1 MDSQVLES
9 MNKHRFWIEILVLG
23 TLIACALALV
33 IATFGVAAGAAVS
46 EAGRQQGSASTGQS
60 YEGMVTCS
68 RCGAKHS
75 AAMART
81 ATSCARMCVKTG
93 ASFELVQ
100 ADSTYLLQGN
110 LEELT
115 RVAGQRARITGSLNG
130 NTIKVASVAPDA
142 S

>member
-1 MDSQVLES
+1 
-9 MNKHRFWIEILVLG
+9 MNRHRFWIEILVLG
-23 TLIACALALV
+23 TLIACALALL
-33 IATFGVAAGAAVS
+33 IATLGLAAGAAVS
-46 EAGRQQGSASTGQS
+46 AAGGRQASASTGQS

-81 ATSCARMCVKTG
+81 ATSCARMCVKAG
-93 ASFELVQ
+93 ARFELVQ
-100 ADSTYLLQGN
+100 ADSTYLLEGN

-115 RVAGQRARITGSLNG
+115 RVAGQRARIVGSLNG
-130 NTIKVASVAPDA
+130 DTITVASVAPDA

>member
-1 MDSQVLES
+1 
-9 MNKHRFWIEILVLG
+9 MNRHRFWIEILVLG
-23 TLIACALALV
+23 TLIACALALL
-33 IATFGVAAGAAVS
+33 IATLGLAAAAAVS
-46 EAGRQQGSASTGQS
+46 GAGRQGSASTGQS

-81 ATSCARMCVKTG
+81 ATSCARMCVKAG
-93 ASFELVQ
+93 ARFELVQ
-100 ADSTYLLQGN
+100 ADSAYLLEGN

-115 RVAGQRARITGSLNG
+115 RVAGQRARIIGSLNG
-130 NTIKVASVAPDA
+130 NTIKVATVVPDA

>member
-1 MDSQVLES
+1 
-9 MNKHRFWIEILVLG
+9 MNKHRFWIEILVLS

-33 IATFGVAAGAAVS
+33 IATIGATGAAAS
-46 EAGRQQGSASTGQS
+46 EAGSQQSTALPGHS

-100 ADSTYLLQGN
+100 ADSTYLLEGN

-115 RVAGQRARITGSLNG
+115 RVAGQRARITGNLNG
-130 NTIKVASVAPDA
+130 NTIKVASVAPGA
-142 S
+142 I

>member
-1 MDSQVLES
+1 MT
-9 MNKHRFWIEILVLG
+9 KHRVWLEIVALV
-23 TLIACALALV
+23 TAIACALALL
-33 IATFGVAAGAAVS
+33 IATLGAAAAAAADDS
-46 EAGRQQGSASTGQS
+46 EGQHSSASEKT

-81 ATSCARMCVKTG
+81 ATTCARVCVHSG

-100 ADSTYLLQGN
+100 ADSAYLLEGH
-110 LEELT
+110 LDALK
-115 RVAGQRARITGSLNG
+115 RVAGERARIVGTRNG
-130 NTIKVASVAPDA
+130 NTIKVASVLSDA

>member
-1 MDSQVLES
+1 

-33 IATFGVAAGAAVS
+33 IATIGATGAAASAAGS
-46 EAGRQQGSASTGQS
+46 QQGPALPGHS

-100 ADSTYLLQGN
+100 ADSTYLLEGN

-115 RVAGQRARITGSLNG
+115 RVAGQRARITGNLNG
-130 NTIKVASVAPDA
+130 NTIKVASVAPGA
-142 S
+142 I

>member
-1 MDSQVLES
+1 MK
-9 MNKHRFWIEILVLG
+9 KHRVWIEIVAIV
-23 TLIACALALV
+23 TAIACALALL
-33 IATFGVAAGAAVS
+33 IATLGAVAAAVDDS
-46 EAGRQQGSASTGQS
+46 AGPHSSASEQT

-81 ATSCARMCVKTG
+81 ATNCTRVCVHSG

-100 ADSTYLLQGN
+100 ADSAYLLEGHADA
-110 LEELT
+110 LK
-115 RVAGQRARITGSLNG
+115 RVAGERARIVGTRSG
-130 NTIKVASVAPDA
+130 NTIKVASVLPDA